1 MNINLCDRFPSLNP
15 FAVRR
20 ERFHDVIL
28 IFIRQIEKNHR
39 SGKTNREQE
48 FTTKGGQKVIRREAN
63 NDDWY

>member
-1 MNINLCDRFPSLNP
+1 MNP

-39 SGKTNREQE
+39 SSKTNREQE
-48 FTTKGGQKVIRREAN
+48 FMTKGGQKVIRRKAN